1 MATEEQSINPLP
13 REGSFSR
20 VVGALISPRETFAS
34 IVQKPSWLLPVLLI
48 IVVSFVMVFSFG
60 HRIGW
65 RTLMEKQMAT
75 NATFS
80 QMSPV
85 QRQQTLERL
94 TRYAPIGAYV
104 SSTVG
109 VVIILLVV
117 GLVYMLAFNVVF
129 GTSIKFRQSFA
140 IAAFAFMPG
149 VVKNLL
155 ALLVVWVRP
164 PQGVSLQ
171 NMVMSNVGAF
181 LPSTTPAWMMTLGS
195 LLDVFSFWS
204 LALLAVGYAAAGSS
218 RKLRFGAALA
228 VVVALWLIFVLGLV
242 SVTALR
248 G

>member
-1 MATEEQSINPLP
+1 MATEEQSVNPLP

-20 VVGALISPRETFAS
+20 VVGALVSPRETFAS
-34 IVQKPSWLLPVLLI
+34 IVQKPSWLLPVVLVIIVNVLLI
-48 IVVSFVMVFSFG
+48 FSFG

-75 NATFS
+75 NSTFS

-85 QRQQTLERL
+85 QQQQMLERL
-94 TRYAPIGAYV
+94 TRFAPIGAYA

-109 VVIILLVV
+109 VVIILLVMS
-117 GLVYMLAFNVVF
+117 LLYLLAFNVVF
-129 GTSIKFRQSFA
+129 GTSIRFRQSFA
-140 IAAFAFMPG
+140 ISAFAFMPG

-164 PQGVSLQ
+164 PEGVSLQ

-181 LPSTTPAWMMTLGS
+181 LPSTVPAWLLALGS

-204 LALLAVGYAAAGSS
+204 LALLAVGYAAAGSL
-218 RKLRFGAALA
+218 RKVRFGAALA
-228 VVVALWLIFVLGLV
+228 VVVALWLVFVLGIV
-242 SVTALR
+242 GITALR